1 MGAQGSRD
9 FPKALAIALRA
20 RLVRIVSSALLLA
33 PSDAGDLSSITWKK
47 QGNVDSTETSSETS
61 FVATSDDLT
70 NGNYAYS
77 EGFNVVSFKVKPNFH
92 STAMKTGQVGFVCDG
107 FFTESFPGTKTFGF
121 GTNGPFSRTMF
132 FTNNG
137 QSDGVDEV
145 SLTATTEIEFKID
158 GGNVKISTCTDNT
171 ASSCSEKKSYAMG
184 NLEKTSCMAKIVMSE
199 NGAGF
204 EVKEAVTLDA
214 TITATTTATITVT
227 NTTAA
232 APATTTAGPT
242 ITGTNTTT
250 VNVVNLN
257 GVASKALHAS
267 ISWMGIFPT
276 AMSIAAAA
284 HIV

>member
-20 RLVRIVSSALLLA
+20 PLVRIVSSALLLA

-92 STAMKTGQVGFVCDG
+92 STAMKTTQIGFVCDG
-107 FFTESFPGTKTFGF
+107 GDGFHTDTIPGSNTFGF
-121 GTNGPFSRTMF
+121 STNGPFSRTMF
-132 FTNNG
+132 HTNDG

-145 SLTATTEIEFKID
+145 SLGAQTEIQLKID
-158 GGNVKISTCTDNT
+158 GGNVSIVICTDET
-171 ASSCSEKKSYAMG
+171 DASCTLQKSYAMG
-184 NLEKTSCMAKIVMSE
+184 NLAQTSCMAKIVMSE
-199 NGAGF
+199 TGAGF
-204 EVKEAVTLDA
+204 EVLEAVTLD
-214 TITATTTATITVT
+214 TTTTTATVT
-227 NTTAA
+227 NTTIA
-232 APATTTAGPT
+232 APTTILTTAGPT
-242 ITGTNTTT
+242 TTAAPNTTT
-250 VNVVNLN
+250 ADPASV
-257 GVASKALHAS
+257 GIASKALHAS
-267 ISWMGIFPT
+267 INWMGVFPM